1 MDIVI
6 DNLLKIQLNKLNIQ
20 ITQLYLNR
28 MKRISLLLF
37 ILISTL
43 CEGQELKTLD
53 YPDSLIKKRRNA
65 VIISESIA
73 TISSLALL
81 HEVWYKN
88 YNTGKFHLFNDGKE
102 WLQVDK
108 TGHAMVSYYMGIA
121 GIEALKWSGVKKN
134 KATIFGGSLGL
145 LYLTGI
151 EFLDGYSDRWGFS
164 GYDMLANTSGTA
176 LAIGQNLIWDEQR
189 IKLKFSTHQT
199 EFAAYRPNLL
209 GSNFTER
216 ILKDYN
222 GQTYWLSLNIKDFLK
237 EESNFPSWLNV
248 AFGYGAEQMVTGNVH
263 ADWCLTN
270 PICDDLTRYRQF
282 YLSFDAD
289 LSKIEYKRKFF
300 KLLFGSFGFLK
311 FPAPTIEFNKN
322 GLKGYLLYY

>member
-1 MDIVI
+1 MVIVI
-6 DNLLKIQLNKLNIQ
+6 DNLLKILLNKLKIQ
-20 ITQLYLNR
+20 ITQLYLRR
-28 MKRISLLLF
+28 MKLISLLLF
-37 ILISTL
+37 IIISTL
-43 CEGQELKTLD
+43 CKGQEMKTLD

-81 HEVWYKN
+81 NEVWYKN
-88 YNTGKFHLFNDGKE
+88 YNTGKFHFFDDGKE
-102 WLQVDK
+102 WMQVDK
-108 TGHAMVSYYMGIA
+108 MGHAMTSYYA
-121 GIEALKWSGVKKN
+121 GIVGIEVLKWSGVKKN
-134 KATIFGGSLGL
+134 KATIWGGSLGL
-145 LYLTGI
+145 IYLTGVEI
-151 EFLDGYSDRWGFS
+151 LDGYLDKWGFS
-164 GYDMLANTSGTA
+164 GYDMLANASGTA
-176 LAIGQNLIWDEQR
+176 LAITQNLIWDEQR

-237 EESNFPSWLNV
+237 EEAHFPSWLNV
-248 AFGYGAEQMVTGNVH
+248 AIGYGAEEMVTGNID

-289 LSKIEYKRKFF
+289 LSKITYKRKFF

-311 FPAPTIEFNKN
+311 FPAPTLEFSKN
-322 GLKGYLLYY
+322 GIKGHLFYY

>member
-1 MDIVI
+1 M
-6 DNLLKIQLNKLNIQ
+6 NKLKIQ
-20 ITQLYLNR
+20 ITQLYLRR
-28 MKRISLLLF
+28 MKFISLLLF
-37 ILISTL
+37 IIISAL
-43 CEGQELKTLD
+43 CKGQEMKTLD

-81 HEVWYKN
+81 NEVWYKN
-88 YNTGKFHLFNDGKE
+88 YNTGKFHFFDDRKE
-102 WLQVDK
+102 WMQVDK
-108 TGHAMVSYYMGIA
+108 IGHAMTSYYA
-121 GIEALKWSGVKKN
+121 GIVGIEVLKWSGVKKT
-134 KATIFGGSLGL
+134 KATIWGGSLGL
-145 LYLTGI
+145 IYLTGV
-151 EFLDGYSDRWGFS
+151 EVLDGYSNKWGFS

-176 LAIGQNLIWDEQR
+176 LAITQNLIWDEQR

-237 EESNFPSWLNV
+237 EESPFPSWLNV
-248 AFGYGAEQMVTGNVH
+248 AIGYGAEEMVTGNID

-289 LSKIEYKRKFF
+289 LSKITYKRKFF

-311 FPAPTIEFNKN
+311 FPAPTLEFSKN
-322 GLKGYLLYY
+322 GIKGHLFYY